1 MRNNPFIILPIAA
14 CLWTTAPWPLFA
26 LSVDWWVSPAGSPR
40 PDGTVDRPFDS
51 PNNAWRRWQE
61 NQATTNSLRL
71 ILRGGQYY
79 LNQPIILGNGPAQ
92 SDSSRLDIVAAPG
105 EHPLLS
111 GGVTV
116 NHWALLASSSPAL
129 PPNARGQVWF
139 APAPSWAGHVL
150 PIRQLWI
157 NAAKA
162 VRAREPNE
170 DCLARLIAWNKTN
183 QTATISAHWLPN
195 IREPQ
200 NLEMVVDQVWEIA
213 ILRLQSLNFQGGDV
227 QLTFKPPESQ
237 IEFLHP
243 WPPVTV
249 NSKYQAPFYLGNAL
263 EFLDSPGEWFE
274 DVAAAKI
281 YYWPRPG
288 QDLTTATVIAPA
300 LETLLQ
306 GSGSAAHPLGNLHL
320 QGITFAHTAWLRP
333 GVAGHVPLQATMP
346 MLAARKLSPK
356 GTPYHPKLDNVAWID
371 RPPAAVAFQ
380 YATNITFEN
389 CTFEH
394 MASAG
399 LDLGDGC
406 RDVLVQGCTFRD
418 IGGNGLQLGRFSAA
432 SVETHTPYNPLDDHE
447 VCQAVMI
454 RDNLVTHCGT
464 EDWGA
469 AGIAAGYVRQV
480 VIAHNDLSTLPY
492 SGISLGWG
500 WTKLPNALR
509 DNRVFANHIHH
520 VGLRLGDLGG
530 IYTLSAQ
537 PGTVISENLITDIVT
552 SPYVQDPQHWFYLY
566 ADEGSSGITW
576 RDNWCPTHK
585 FLQNANGPGNIWTN
599 NGPEVSAQIKNAAGL
614 EPAFQYLLK

>member
-1 MRNNPFIILPIAA
+1 MRNNPLFILPIAA
-14 CLWTTAPWPLFA
+14 CLWTTAAGPLSA
-26 LSVDWWVSPAGSPR
+26 GTVDWWVSPAGSAR
-40 PDGTVDRPFDS
+40 PDGTADRPFGS
-51 PNNAWRRWQE
+51 PNTAWQQWQE
-61 NQATTNSLRL
+61 NHAATNSLRL
-71 ILRGGQYY
+71 ILRGGQYF
-79 LNQPIILGNGPAQ
+79 LNQPFILATGPAP
-92 SDSSRLDIVAAPG
+92 SDPSRLDIVAAPG
-105 EHPLLS
+105 EHPVLS

-116 NHWALLASSSPAL
+116 NHWAVLASSPPAL
-129 PPNARGQVWF
+129 PPNARGQIWF
-139 APAPSWAGHVL
+139 APAPRWGGQVL
-150 PIRQLWI
+150 TVRQLWI

-170 DCLARLIAWNKTN
+170 DRLARLVSWNKTN
-183 QTATISAHWLPN
+183 QTATISANWLPN
-195 IREPQ
+195 IRDPR

-213 ILRLQSLNFQGGDV
+213 ILRLQSLNFHGDDLE
-227 QLTFKPPESQ
+227 LTFKPPESQ

-249 NSKYQAPFYLGNAL
+249 NSKYQAPFYLVNAL

-288 QDLTTATVIAPA
+288 EDLTTATVIAPA

-306 GSGSAAHPLGNLHL
+306 GSGSAAHPLGNLHF

-380 YATNITFEN
+380 YATHVSFEA

-394 MASAG
+394 LASAG

-406 RDVLVQGCTFRD
+406 QDVLVQGCTFRD
-418 IGGNGLQLGRFSAA
+418 IGGNGLQLGHFSVA
-432 SVETHTPYNPLDDHE
+432 SVETHTPYNPVDARA
-447 VCQAVMI
+447 VCREI
-454 RDNLVTHCGT
+454 ILRDNLVTRCGT

-480 VIAHNDLSTLPY
+480 VIAHNELNTLPY

-537 PGTVISENLITDIVT
+537 PGTVISENLIAEIVP
-552 SPYVQDPQHWFYLY
+552 SPCVPDPQHWFYLY

-576 RDNWCPTHK
+576 RDNWCPTRK

-599 NGPEVSAQIKNAAGL
+599 NGPEVSTQIKNAAGL